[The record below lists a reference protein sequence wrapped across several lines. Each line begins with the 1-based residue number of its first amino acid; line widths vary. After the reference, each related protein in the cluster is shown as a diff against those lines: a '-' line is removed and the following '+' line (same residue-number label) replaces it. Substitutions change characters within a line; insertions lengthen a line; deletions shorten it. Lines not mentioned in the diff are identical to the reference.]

1 MKFVLILYMCSMVT
15 SECNQKIIPGYEFNS
30 HTDCVYSGYGFAQ
43 KTFKN
48 LEETEDLEKEY
59 IEQEK
64 LVIKFEC
71 KGLNVENT

>member
-1 MKFVLILYMCSMVT
+1 MKFVLILYLCSMIN
-15 SECNQKIIPGYEFNS
+15 SECNQTIIPGYEFAS
-30 HTDCVYSGYGFAQ
+30 HSDCVFAGYGFAQ